1 MKFVLGAVLVLVAVP
16 AFCARH
22 SPSSSHSKAGV
33 HKTATTSHKAGE
45 SARASSPSRSGAHK
59 AQSAGSAQNVRGRT
73 GRRGRYARYRAPA
86 PSYQLHPSPDRYKE
100 IQQALADR
108 GYFKGTVDGEWGS
121 DSVDALK
128 RFQLEHNAGDD
139 GKVNSLSLIQ
149 LGLGPDRDRS
159 DEGPPPSTSSA
170 LAPAAAA
177 VSSSAASVQG
187 PVTQK

>member
-1 MKFVLGAVLVLVAVP
+1 MKFVLGAVVVLVAVP
-16 AFCARH
+16 AFCARQ
-22 SPSSSHSKAGV
+22 SPSSSHFKTAV
-33 HKTATTSHKAGE
+33 HKTATTSHTAGQ
-45 SARASSPSRSGAHK
+45 SARASSSSRSGIHK
-59 AQSAGSAQNVRGRT
+59 AQGAGSAQNVRART
-73 GRRGRYARYRAPA
+73 GRRGRYARHRAPA

-139 GKVNSLSLIQ
+139 GKINSLSLIQ

-159 DEGPPPSTSSA
+159 DEGPSPSTSSA

-177 VSSSAASVQG
+177 VSSSAAAAQG
-187 PVTQK
+187 PATQP